1 MLSRLGS
8 EGQNRASSNRQCT
21 CSEPHHA
28 VAPASDGIATSLSL
42 TISATC
48 VRPCPASIQRMTGE
62 VWGGRL
68 AVAAA
73 AAAAATATFRAGPG
87 PELETWEV
95 EISSRSRR
103 REGAGVVSSAAPVS
117 AKDLEATGARAE
129 SPESAEDLPRSAEKQ
144 SSFGEIREILV

>member
-1 MLSRLGS
+1 
-8 EGQNRASSNRQCT
+8 
-21 CSEPHHA
+21 
-28 VAPASDGIATSLSL
+28 
-42 TISATC
+42 
-48 VRPCPASIQRMTGE
+48 MTGE

-68 AVAAA
+68 AAVA

-103 REGAGVVSSAAPVS
+103 CEGAGVVSSAAPVS
-117 AKDLEATGARAE
+117 AKDLDGAAARAE